1 MGHVRSNGE
10 GWRVMGRRRT
20 AWWRTRAQG
29 GRRPV
34 AEAGAVGRRVV
45 VLTAVLCATV
55 ALTGRPATADGSP
68 GAYGYDQG
76 DHVVDGATGTG
87 DAVALKAGGAY
98 RSSLSK
104 GAKVYYGIDLDA
116 TSNAYVS
123 VTAVPPA
130 GTTVAA
136 TDGIRVS
143 MENASGTACTHRSAT
158 FGASRSPHPVAAW
171 AAREAGKALC
181 KGGGRY
187 YVVVE
192 RVDASGSSSDTW
204 GLELTAVSEP
214 PLAQTGT
221 TEAPQVWDSASPE
234 AVTGEA
240 RRRAGGSGFAGAAAV
255 GQGVWQDD
263 VRPGGTLF
271 YKVPVDWGQQLS
283 VTAELGGSD
292 GGSGYVTRALDLA
305 LYNPVRGSVD
315 EAGLGYRGSE
325 RSVALEPLPPVEYRN
340 RYSVVDHVNGMRF
353 AGSYYLVVHL
363 STELADSFGQ
373 GPLPVTLRVRV
384 HGSAHAGP
392 GYAAKPEPRNIFE
405 VTTQDRAA
413 AVTGG
418 AGGGGDRS
426 MKVLAVAGIGAGSV
440 LLASLGVWTISA
452 RRRDGGRARNRDRD
466 KASTAAL

>member
-1 MGHVRSNGE
+1 M
-10 GWRVMGRRRT
+10 
-20 AWWRTRAQG
+20 
-29 GRRPV
+29 
-34 AEAGAVGRRVV
+34 
-45 VLTAVLCATV
+45 VLAAVLCATV
-55 ALTGRPATADGSP
+55 ALTGRPATAAGSP
-68 GAYGYDQG
+68 GAYGYDQA
-76 DHVVDGATGTG
+76 DHVVDGAAGTG

-98 RSSLSK
+98 RSSLPK

-143 MENASGTACTHRSAT
+143 MQNASGTACTHRSAT

-181 KGGGRY
+181 KGGGTY

-214 PLAQTGT
+214 PPARAGT

-240 RRRAGGSGFAGAAAV
+240 RRRAGGTGFAGAVAV

-315 EAGLGYRGSE
+315 EAGLGYRGDE

-384 HGSAHAGP
+384 AGSAHAGP
-392 GYAAKPEPRNIFE
+392 GYAAKPEPGNIFE
-405 VTTQDRAA
+405 VTAQDRAA

-418 AGGGGDRS
+418 AEEGTGGGGNRS

-440 LLASLGVWTISA
+440 LLATLGAWTVSA
-452 RRRDGGRARNRDRD
+452 RRRDGGRDR
-466 KASTAAL
+466 ASAAAL